1 VRAGVGGGDCVH
13 SVGRCGLGKEQ
24 GMNKGQFVLAKHKE
38 SGTYQFRIIRTDGN
52 SLRVQLFSFLDGSPN
67 GVKTF
72 AVADLSDV
80 QTFNS
85 AGQWRCAAKQ
95 VTA

>member
-1 VRAGVGGGDCVH
+1 
-13 SVGRCGLGKEQ
+13 
-24 GMNKGQFVLAKHKE
+24 MNKGQFVLAKHKE
-38 SGTYQFRIIRTDGN
+38 SGTYQFKIVGTDGD

-72 AVADLSDV
+72 AVADLSNV
-80 QTFNS
+80 QTFDS
-85 AGQWRCAAKQ
+85 AEQWRDAAKQ

>member
-1 VRAGVGGGDCVH
+1 
-13 SVGRCGLGKEQ
+13 
-24 GMNKGQFVLAKHKE
+24 MNKGQFVLAKHKE
-38 SGTYQFRIIRTDGN
+38 SGTYQFRIVGTNGN
-52 SLRVQLFSFLDGSPN
+52 NLRVQLFSFLDGSPSDI
-67 GVKTF
+67 KTF

-85 AGQWRCAAKQ
+85 ADQWRCAAKQ

>member
-1 VRAGVGGGDCVH
+1 MH
-13 SVGRCGLGKEQ
+13 PVGRCGLGKEQ

-38 SGTYQFRIIRTDGN
+38 SGPYQFKIVGTDGD

-67 GVKTF
+67 AIKTF

-80 QTFNS
+80 QTFDN
-85 AGQWRCAAKQ
+85 ADQWRCAAKQ
-95 VTA
+95 AVT